1 MRDLTLAEQADMIVA
16 FRPFSHPDSSEEAG
30 GVGREI
36 QCILQKRSL
45 GRETCRPCLLIIHPD
60 EDERRRREN
69 AFDET
74 WRDENLDSL
83 ISGTPEQIESLRAD
97 LKRVIVSDLRTTDDS
112 NIRAALLEVLEGT
125 RVSFNT
131 AEVQAMGAGA
141 LSNQLSARE
150 NLINKLL
157 HDTLVLKSTLHSAA
171 ERDPDLVQIW
181 QDDWALPALAKHV
194 ASVLT
199 K

>member
-1 MRDLTLAEQADMIVA
+1 MTAQRRTAQRIWGSAPGFFFLSFQGMRCACWMNESGTGPVRRLCNFDSQEEKHKLLRVEDDVFSRCKKELSPLSSLPGACHILVSEIRRQITVRDLTLAEQADMIVA

-97 LKRVIVSDLRTTDDS
+97 LKRVIVSDLR
-112 NIRAALLEVLEGT
+112 
-125 RVSFNT
+125 
-131 AEVQAMGAGA
+131 
-141 LSNQLSARE
+141 
-150 NLINKLL
+150 
-157 HDTLVLKSTLHSAA
+157 
-171 ERDPDLVQIW
+171 
-181 QDDWALPALAKHV
+181 
-194 ASVLT
+194 
-199 K
+199 